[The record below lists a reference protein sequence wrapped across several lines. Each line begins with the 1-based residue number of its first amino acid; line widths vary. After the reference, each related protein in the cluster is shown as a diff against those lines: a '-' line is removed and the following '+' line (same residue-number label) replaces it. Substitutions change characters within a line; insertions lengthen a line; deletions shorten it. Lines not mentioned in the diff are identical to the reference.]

1 MAASLSPEL
10 LQELFTLRERINA
23 APHGEATEIVRR
35 FAEVIG
41 RNPNTIYTWLKKY
54 AGFKTDR
61 KKRADAGKT
70 SLPDD
75 TLSFI
80 ASVKREAVRGNGKDT
95 MPIGVAM
102 NIAANN
108 GMEVNVSRSR
118 VGVLMRQRRMDT
130 KTVMSARNHIELRS
144 LYPNHMHQID
154 PSLCLVYYMGK
165 RQMVMREEEFYK
177 NKLENFAKVKLKVWR
192 YVRYDHASGSLDVRY
207 FEAEG
212 ETQASLFEFL
222 LYTWGKQENR
232 LSHGVPKILLW
243 DKGSANKS
251 HAIKNLLD
259 ALGVDHQT
267 HAAGHAWSK
276 GGVEQGNNLV
286 ETQFESRLRF
296 EPVNTVEELNAAAAL
311 WVRDWNAN
319 AIEHIDARLTR
330 ASGEPMVR
338 DALWQLII
346 RHPGALV
353 EMPERKV
360 CQWFMRGQEQTRTV
374 RDLKISFAHPE
385 LDRPATYDLRTWA
398 EYLGRNVKVRVA
410 PLLLHDGM
418 LRVEIDRLGQ
428 EPLLVDVEPE
438 RDFDDFGRSLS
449 AQVVGEGFS
458 RAKETADELVAKQLV
473 EAAYGKGTS
482 ADDAD
487 ALRAKQT
494 KPFAHMNDGKGV
506 IAHSHLGKT
515 DLPQR
520 LLPAAKEL
528 NTPEVA
534 AARGSRVELALLNH
548 VEAAKII
555 RSRLGD
561 EWQATHF
568 QWIAQRFPEGVPQD
582 QVDRIVVDLSGP
594 NSGQKQPL
602 RVVAGGM

>member
-1 MAASLSPEL
+1 MATSLSPEL

-41 RNPNTIYTWLKKY
+41 RNPNTIYTWLKKH

-296 EPVNTVEELNAAAAL
+296 EPVNTVDELNAAAAL

-319 AIEHIDARLTR
+319 ASTRLRGRSPSGWRRTAPAAPAGTGR
-330 ASGEPMVR
+330 SASG
-338 DALWQLII
+338 
-346 RHPGALV
+346 
-353 EMPERKV
+353 
-360 CQWFMRGQEQTRTV
+360 T
-374 RDLKISFAHPE
+374 
-385 LDRPATYDLRTWA
+385 
-398 EYLGRNVKVRVA
+398 
-410 PLLLHDGM
+410 
-418 LRVEIDRLGQ
+418 
-428 EPLLVDVEPE
+428 
-438 RDFDDFGRSLS
+438 
-449 AQVVGEGFS
+449 
-458 RAKETADELVAKQLV
+458 
-473 EAAYGKGTS
+473 
-482 ADDAD
+482 
-487 ALRAKQT
+487 
-494 KPFAHMNDGKGV
+494 
-506 IAHSHLGKT
+506 
-515 DLPQR
+515 
-520 LLPAAKEL
+520 
-528 NTPEVA
+528 
-534 AARGSRVELALLNH
+534 
-548 VEAAKII
+548 
-555 RSRLGD
+555 
-561 EWQATHF
+561 
-568 QWIAQRFPEGVPQD
+568 
-582 QVDRIVVDLSGP
+582 
-594 NSGQKQPL
+594 
-602 RVVAGGM
+602 